1 MNAKLTMTIGHGGR
15 RSVMKQNIHPKTRLV
30 IFEDSQTKKQYLINS
45 SVNTKETAVFEADGK
60 EYPVYKV
67 DVSAD
72 SHPFYT
78 GAQTFV
84 QKAGQVDKFNKRF
97 AAKVS
102 PKAEEQTE
110 TTQEEN

>member
-1 MNAKLTMTIGHGGR
+1 
-15 RSVMKQNIHPKTRLV
+15 MKQGIHPKTQLV
-30 IFEDSQTKKQYLINS
+30 IFEDSQTKRQYLIESNVYS
-45 SVNTKETAVFEADGK
+45 KEKAVYEADGK

-78 GAQTFV
+78 GAQSFV

-97 AAKVS
+97 AAKS
-102 PKAEEQTE
+102 APKKDEE
-110 TTQEEN
+110 